1 MFAKTTFVVPFF
13 YSLFHQTNRT
23 IFSAVSIFERPY
35 GVDLNQSVNS
45 DLIITTTNPM
55 DPGVPLKF
63 PIAFRLILYWH
74 LIAQTEKQK
83 SFVSFFLLTKR
94 Y

>member
-1 MFAKTTFVVPFF
+1 MFARTTFVVPFF

-35 GVDLNQSVNS
+35 AVDLNQSVNS
-45 DLIITTTNPM
+45 DLIINTTNPM
-55 DPGVPLKF
+55 DPGLVSEVPFYFQL
-63 PIAFRLILYWH
+63 
-74 LIAQTEKQK
+74 EKQK
-83 SFVSFFLLTKR
+83 SFVWFFLLTKR